1 MSVKSFFYYIQDVK
15 IWCLLFNN
23 FKQESQQQRP
33 WFFPRLRPLGVVW
46 RTVLSTCNDVCS
58 AGEMPFD
65 ISIPL
70 VQRDMQ
76 GILSWIWS
84 LALSKWTE
92 RSIVLGQFNEDQQ
105 CQLPSVPRLS
115 YTGQGIFIPRFFLVF
130 PYWSGFKVQTYLA
143 CWFDVAPGP
152 CWIRVRFL
160 YWEGWVV

>member
-1 MSVKSFFYYIQDVK
+1 
-15 IWCLLFNN
+15 
-23 FKQESQQQRP
+23 
-33 WFFPRLRPLGVVW
+33 
-46 RTVLSTCNDVCS
+46 
-58 AGEMPFD
+58 MPFD

-115 YTGQGIFIPRFFLVF
+115 YTGQGIFKPCFFWCF
-130 PYWSGFKVQTYLA
+130 PIGQDLRSKHTLPGGSMSPQAPVELELSFYIEKDELFKQ
-143 CWFDVAPGP
+143 
-152 CWIRVRFL
+152 
-160 YWEGWVV
+160 